1 MNGGAM
7 DTNGARAYNTPGEQE
22 PSPAEALQRLQEQIG
37 ELQTYLA
44 HFISA
49 KIDSLILPIR
59 QLGIWAVLGVVG
71 LIALAGLIVAAIVL
85 LLIGAAAGLG
95 LLFDGNLWLGQIVV
109 GGGVLALLSL
119 SVFIGVRSWQ
129 RRALQQKV
137 QKYDERQLQQR
148 TAFGHN
154 VADRATHEA
163 TL

>member
-1 MNGGAM
+1 M

-22 PSPAEALQRLQEQIG
+22 PSPAEALHRLQEQMG

-49 KIDSLILPIR
+49 KIDSLMLPIR
-59 QLGIWAVLGVVG
+59 QLGVWAVLGVMG
-71 LIALAGLIVAAIVL
+71 LIVLAGLTVAAIVL
-85 LLIGAAAGLG
+85 LLTGAATGLG
-95 LLFDGNLWLGQIVV
+95 LLFNGHLWLGQIVV

-119 SVFIGVRSWQ
+119 SIFIGVRSWQ
-129 RRALQQKV
+129 RRSRQQKV

-148 TAFGHN
+148 AAFGHS
-154 VADRATHEA
+154 VADRATEEA